1 MAWQESPFDQH
12 NYEHVV
18 LCLKLSLPFPSIG
31 RSGCINPEWRQGSI
45 LWRRSQLTEDIIVL
59 KDLSKIYGN
68 GVEVRAL
75 DGVSVNIKAGE
86 FVAIVGPS
94 GSGKS
99 TLLNMIGLLD
109 TPSSGQIF
117 LKGID
122 VSRASPEERAR
133 LRNQEL
139 GFVFQYHHLIPE
151 FSAQENV
158 MMPMLIARKDKIA
171 ARNRA
176 LELLTAVGLADR
188 KDSRPNQLSGGQN
201 QRVAVARALANGP
214 SIVIGDE
221 LTGNLDTKTS
231 DLIYN
236 LLRDLNRKI
245 NQTFILVTH
254 DLTLAEKTDRILRI
268 VDGKIVCEMRRRN
281 GGFVEIESCDLV
293 EDGR

>member
-1 MAWQESPFDQH
+1 MSD
-12 NYEHVV
+12 
-18 LCLKLSLPFPSIG
+18 
-31 RSGCINPEWRQGSI
+31 
-45 LWRRSQLTEDIIVL
+45 DIIVL

-75 DGVSVNIKAGE
+75 DGVSLTIEAGE

-109 TPSSGQIF
+109 TPSRGQIF

-122 VSRASPEERAR
+122 VSRASAEERAH
-133 LRNQEL
+133 LRNREL

-151 FSAQENV
+151 FSALENV
-158 MMPMLIARKDKIA
+158 MMPMLICKTSKAIAR
-171 ARNRA
+171 ARA
-176 LELLTAVGLADR
+176 EELLKAVGLTDR
-188 KDSRPNQLSGGQN
+188 MNNKPSQLSGGQN

-221 LTGNLDTKTS
+221 LTGNLDTKS
-231 DLIYN
+231 SKLIYD
-236 LLRDLNRKI
+236 LLRDLNKKI

-254 DLTLAEKTDRILRI
+254 DMTLAEKTDRILRI
-268 VDGKIVCEMRRRN
+268 VDGKLVCEMRRSD
-281 GGFVEIESCDLV
+281 GGFVAGESCDLG
-293 EDGR
+293 EDDGKIKRA

>member
-1 MAWQESPFDQH
+1 VNNRDDE
-12 NYEHVV
+12 
-18 LCLKLSLPFPSIG
+18 
-31 RSGCINPEWRQGSI
+31 
-45 LWRRSQLTEDIIVL
+45 IIVL

-75 DGVSVNIKAGE
+75 DGVSLRIKAGE

-109 TPSSGQIF
+109 TPTKGHIF

-122 VSRASPEERAR
+122 VSRASPDERAR

-151 FSAQENV
+151 FTALENV
-158 MMPMLIARKDKIA
+158 MIPMLIANKSKLR
-171 ARNRA
+171 ARERGE
-176 LELLTAVGLADR
+176 ELLAAVGLGDR
-188 KDSRPNQLSGGQN
+188 LHSRPNQLSGGQN
-201 QRVAVARALANGP
+201 QRVAVARALANDP

-221 LTGNLDTKTS
+221 LTGNLDTKS
-231 DLIYN
+231 SELIYN
-236 LLRDLNRKI
+236 LLRELNRKI

-254 DLTLAEKTDRILRI
+254 DMTLAEKTDRILRI
-268 VDGKIVCEMRRRN
+268 VDGKIVCEMRRKDD
-281 GGFVEIESCDLV
+281 GFDVIDSCELG
-293 EDGR
+293 EDDGKITLLSR

>member
-1 MAWQESPFDQH
+1 MSD
-12 NYEHVV
+12 
-18 LCLKLSLPFPSIG
+18 
-31 RSGCINPEWRQGSI
+31 
-45 LWRRSQLTEDIIVL
+45 DIIVL
-59 KDLSKIYGN
+59 KNLSKIYGN

-75 DGVSVNIKAGE
+75 DGISVRIKAGE

-109 TPSSGQIF
+109 TPSIGQIF

-122 VSRASPEERAR
+122 VSQASPEERAR
-133 LRNQEL
+133 LRSQEL

-151 FSAQENV
+151 FSALENV
-158 MMPMLIARKDKIA
+158 MMPMLIAKKSKAVAKERG
-171 ARNRA
+171 
-176 LELLTAVGLADR
+176 LELLSAVGLADR
-188 KDSRPNQLSGGQN
+188 RDSRPNQLSGGQN

-236 LLRDLNRKI
+236 LLRELNRKI

-254 DLTLAEKTDRILRI
+254 DMALAEKTDRILRI
-268 VDGKIVCEMRRRN
+268 VDGKLVCEMRRKE
-281 GGFVEIESCDLV
+281 GVFVTGESCDLG
-293 EDGR
+293 EDDSRIKRA

>member
-1 MAWQESPFDQH
+1 VSD
-12 NYEHVV
+12 
-18 LCLKLSLPFPSIG
+18 
-31 RSGCINPEWRQGSI
+31 
-45 LWRRSQLTEDIIVL
+45 DIIVL
-59 KDLSKIYGN
+59 KGLSKIYGN

-75 DGVSVNIKAGE
+75 DGVSVRIKAGE

-109 TPSSGQIF
+109 TPSVGQIF

-122 VSRASPEERAR
+122 VSQASPEERAR

-151 FSAQENV
+151 FSALENV
-158 MMPMLIARKDKIA
+158 MMPMLIAKKGRA
-171 ARNRA
+171 AAKERA
-176 LELLTAVGLADR
+176 LDLLSAVGLADR
-188 KDSRPNQLSGGQN
+188 RDSRPNQLSGGQN

-236 LLRDLNRKI
+236 LLRELNRKI

-254 DLTLAEKTDRILRI
+254 DMTLAEKTDRILRI
-268 VDGKIVCEMRRRN
+268 VDGKLVCELRRKD
-281 GGFVEIESCDLV
+281 GGFVSGEICDLG
-293 EDGR
+293 EDDGKIKSA